1 MDTVKRHTLAIL
13 VDNEAGV
20 LSQVTRL
27 FSRKGYN
34 IESIAVGPTEAE
46 NTSRMTIEIMA
57 TRPATELLCNQ
68 LRKLFP
74 VHSVCILSDEAIR
87 RELAFIKVAASTAEA
102 RSEVVQIANIFRANI
117 IDVSTRSMTLTVIGE
132 ESKVEAIHR
141 LLQKC
146 TVLEMVRAG
155 IVALERGDNTINDE
169 TKEKGEFN
177 YGKNVL

>member
-1 MDTVKRHTLAIL
+1 
-13 VDNEAGV
+13 
-20 LSQVTRL
+20 
-27 FSRKGYN
+27 
-34 IESIAVGPTEAE
+34 
-46 NTSRMTIEIMA
+46 
-57 TRPATELLCNQ
+57 
-68 LRKLFP
+68 
-74 VHSVCILSDEAIR
+74 
-87 RELAFIKVAASTAEA
+87 
-102 RSEVVQIANIFRANI
+102 VQIANIFRANI

-141 LLQKC
+141 LLQKS